1 MDGFVR
7 PILNSFR
14 FCTAF
19 GQISAGLFFDYR
31 VTLVNSFLET
41 LKQLG
46 PTRLA
51 IMGSVLLGLLLFFV
65 FVSMRVSSPSMKLLY
80 DDLASGDSTAIA
92 AKLDENEIPYE
103 VSDDNTR
110 ISVADDDVGRA
121 RMMLAK
127 EGLPNGGNMGYEI
140 FDSQSGFGT
149 TNFVQNINQV
159 RALEGELARTISSL
173 EQVRSARVHLVLP
186 QRELFSRESRTAT
199 GSVFLSLR
207 PGAQLSQEQILSIQS
222 LVSSA
227 VPQMKAETVAVVDSN
242 GKLLARGGETGENA
256 MPLKAEELRREYE
269 SRMTG
274 SIEDILGRI
283 VGYGRV
289 RANVTA
295 ELNFDRITTAEEL
308 FDPESAVI
316 RSAQTTEENNLE
328 RTPPDGNVSVQN
340 NLPSIAGDLI
350 TDPKPTLEG
359 NKIEEVTNYEIS
371 KTIRNTV
378 RETGEVKRLSVAVLV
393 DGTYTT
399 GEDGA
404 KTYQPRTQPELD
416 QIGALVRSAIGF
428 DEKRGDTVEV
438 VNMQFA
444 DIMGDDGVADDSLL
458 FGFEKS
464 DLLQAIEI
472 ITVAV
477 MIILVILL
485 VLQPMVGR
493 LLATES
499 PKLDEGLETDLLASR
514 PASPQLTG
522 PSGQG
527 GFTPDQL
534 EEEGDQLIDMTR
546 VEGKVKA
553 SSVKKVEDIVDSYP
567 AEAVSVIRSWMTQE
581 T

>member
-1 MDGFVR
+1 M
-7 PILNSFR
+7 NSF
-14 FCTAF
+14 
-19 GQISAGLFFDYR
+19 
-31 VTLVNSFLET
+31 VET

-51 IMGSVLLGLLLFFV
+51 IMGSILLGLLLFFV
-65 FVSMRVSSPSMKLLY
+65 FVSMRVSSPTMKLLY
-80 DDLASGDSTAIA
+80 EDLSSNDSRAIVT
-92 AKLDENEIPYE
+92 KLDANEIPYE
-103 VSDDNTR
+103 VTQDGSR
-110 ISVADDDVGRA
+110 ISVPNNDVGRA
-121 RMMLAK
+121 RMLLAQ

-140 FDSQSGFGT
+140 FDKQNGFGT

-159 RALEGELARTISSL
+159 RALEGELARTIGSL
-173 EQVRSARVHLVLP
+173 DQIRNARVHLVLP
-186 QRELFSRESRTAT
+186 QRELFSRESRTAS

-207 PGAQLSQEQILSIQS
+207 PGAQLSAEQILAIQS
-222 LVSSA
+222 LVASA
-227 VPQMKAETVAVVDSN
+227 VPQMKAETVAVIDSN
-242 GKLLARGGETGENA
+242 GKLLAKGGEDANA
-256 MPLKAEELRREYE
+256 NVPMKAEELRRAYE
-269 SRMTG
+269 TRMTG

-316 RSAQTTEENNLE
+316 RSSQTTEENNLE
-328 RTPPDGNVSVQN
+328 RAPAENNVSVQN
-340 NLPSIAGDLI
+340 NLPSVSGDMLASQA
-350 TDPKPTLEG
+350 PTLEG

-371 KTIRNTV
+371 KTVRNTV
-378 RETGEVKRLSVAVLV
+378 RETGEIKRLSVAVLV

-399 GEDGA
+399 AADGA
-404 KTYQPRTQPELD
+404 KTYQPRSQEEIDRITT
-416 QIGALVRSAIGF
+416 LVRSAIGY

-444 DIMGDDGVADDSLL
+444 DIMGDDGVIDANLL

-464 DLLQAIEI
+464 DLLQAVEV

-493 LLATES
+493 LLASEA
-499 PKLDEGLETDLLASR
+499 PKLDEGLETDLLAAR
-514 PASPQLTG
+514 PMNPQLTG
-522 PSGQG
+522 PSGEE
-527 GFTPDQL
+527 FTPEQL
-534 EEEGDQLIDMTR
+534 AEGEDELIDMSR

-567 AEAVSVIRSWMTQE
+567 SETVSVIRSWMTQE
-581 T
+581 S

>member
-1 MDGFVR
+1 M
-7 PILNSFR
+7 NSF
-14 FCTAF
+14 
-19 GQISAGLFFDYR
+19 
-31 VTLVNSFLET
+31 VET

-51 IMGSVLLGLLLFFV
+51 IMGSILLGLLLFFV
-65 FVSMRVSSPSMKLLY
+65 FVSMRVSAPTMKLLY
-80 DDLASGDSTAIA
+80 EDLSSNDSRAMVT
-92 AKLDENEIPYE
+92 KLDANQIPYE
-103 VSDDNTR
+103 MTQDGSR
-110 ISVADDDVGRA
+110 ISVPSDDVGRA
-121 RMMLAK
+121 RMLLAQ

-140 FDSQSGFGT
+140 FDKQNGFGT

-159 RALEGELARTISSL
+159 RALEGELARTIGSL
-173 EQVRSARVHLVLP
+173 DQIRNARVHLVLP
-186 QRELFSRESRTAT
+186 QRELFSRESRTAS

-207 PGAQLSQEQILSIQS
+207 PGAQLSPEQILSIQS
-222 LVSSA
+222 LVASA
-227 VPQMKAETVAVVDSN
+227 VPQMKAETVAVIDSN
-242 GKLLARGGETGENA
+242 GKLLAKGGEDGTANVP
-256 MPLKAEELRREYE
+256 MKAEELRRAYE
-269 SRMTG
+269 TRMTG

-316 RSAQTTEENNLE
+316 RSSQTTEENNLE
-328 RTPPDGNVSVQN
+328 RAPPENNVSVQN
-340 NLPSIAGDLI
+340 NLPSVSGDTLASAA
-350 TDPKPTLEG
+350 PTLEG

-371 KTIRNTV
+371 KTVRNTV
-378 RETGEVKRLSVAVLV
+378 RETGEIKRLSVAVLV

-399 GEDGA
+399 AEDGT
-404 KTYQPRTQPELD
+404 KTYQPRSQEEIDRITT
-416 QIGALVRSAIGF
+416 LVRSAIGF

-444 DIMGDDGVADDSLL
+444 DVLGDDSFTDENLL

-464 DLLQAIEI
+464 DLLQAVEV

-493 LLATES
+493 LLASET
-499 PKLDEGLETDLLASR
+499 PKLDEGLETDLLAAR
-514 PASPQLTG
+514 PMNPQLTG
-522 PSGQG
+522 PSGEE
-527 GFTPDQL
+527 FTPEQL
-534 EEEGDQLIDMTR
+534 AEGEDELIDMSR

-567 AEAVSVIRSWMTQE
+567 SETVSVIRSWMTQE
-581 T
+581 S

>member
-1 MDGFVR
+1 M
-7 PILNSFR
+7 
-14 FCTAF
+14 
-19 GQISAGLFFDYR
+19 
-31 VTLVNSFLET
+31 NSFLET

-46 PTRLA
+46 PARLA

-65 FVSMRVSSPSMKLLY
+65 FVSMRVSSPDMKLLY
-80 DDLASGDSTAIA
+80 DDLASGDSNAMA
-92 AKLDENEIPYE
+92 AKLEENQIPYK
-103 VSDDNTR
+103 VSDDGVR
-110 ISVADDDVGRA
+110 ISVPENDVGRA
-121 RMMLAK
+121 RMLLAQ
-127 EGLPNGGNMGYEI
+127 EGLPNGGNMGYEL
-140 FDSQSGFGT
+140 FDTQNGFGT

-173 EQVRSARVHLVLP
+173 DQVRNARVHLVLP
-186 QRELFSRESRTAT
+186 QRELFSRESRTAS

-222 LVSSA
+222 LVASA

-242 GKLLARGGETGENA
+242 GKLLARGGETGDA
-256 MPLKAEELRREYE
+256 AVPLKAEELRREYE

-316 RSAQTTEENNLE
+316 RSSQTTEENNVE
-328 RTPPDGNVSVQN
+328 RTPPDANVSVQN
-340 NLPSIAGDLI
+340 NLPGIASDLLV
-350 TDPKPTLEG
+350 DPKPSLEG
-359 NKIEEVTNYEIS
+359 NKVEEVTNYEIS

-399 GEDGA
+399 DADGK
-404 KTYQPRTQPELD
+404 KTYQPRSQQEID
-416 QIGALVRSAIGF
+416 QITALVRSAIGY
-428 DEKRGDTVEV
+428 DEKRGDTIEV

-444 DIMGDDGVADDSLL
+444 DIMGDEEGVDTNQL

-464 DLLQAIEI
+464 DLLQAVEI

-493 LLATES
+493 LLANEA
-499 PKLDEGLETDLLASR
+499 PKLDEGMEADLLAAR
-514 PASPQLTG
+514 PMSPQLTG
-522 PSGQG
+522 PSGD

-534 EEEGDQLIDMTR
+534 SDESDELIDMSR

>member
-1 MDGFVR
+1 M
-7 PILNSFR
+7 NSF
-14 FCTAF
+14 
-19 GQISAGLFFDYR
+19 
-31 VTLVNSFLET
+31 VET

-51 IMGSVLLGLLLFFV
+51 IMGSILLGLLLFFV
-65 FVSMRVSSPSMKLLY
+65 FVSMRVSAPSMKLLY
-80 DDLASGDSTAIA
+80 DDLASNDSRAMIT
-92 AKLDENEIPYE
+92 KLDANEIPYE
-103 VSDDNTR
+103 ITQDGSR
-110 ISVADDDVGRA
+110 ISVPSADVGRA
-121 RMMLAK
+121 RMLLAQ

-140 FDSQSGFGT
+140 FDKQNGFGT

-159 RALEGELARTISSL
+159 RALEGELARTIGSL
-173 EQVRSARVHLVLP
+173 DQIRNARVHLVLP
-186 QRELFSRESRTAT
+186 QRELFSRESRTAS

-207 PGAQLSQEQILSIQS
+207 PGAQLSPEQILSIQS
-222 LVSSA
+222 LVASA
-227 VPQMKAETVAVVDSN
+227 VPQMKAETVAVIDSN
-242 GKLLARGGETGENA
+242 GKLLAKGGEDGTANVP
-256 MPLKAEELRREYE
+256 MKAEELRRAYE
-269 SRMTG
+269 TRVTG

-308 FDPESAVI
+308 FDPESAVV
-316 RSAQTTEENNLE
+316 RSSQTTEENNLE
-328 RTPPDGNVSVQN
+328 RAPPENNVSVQN
-340 NLPSIAGDLI
+340 NLPSVSGDVLA
-350 TDPKPTLEG
+350 TPAPTLEG

-371 KTIRNTV
+371 KTVRNTV
-378 RETGEVKRLSVAVLV
+378 RETGEIKRLSVAVLV

-399 GEDGA
+399 AADGA
-404 KTYQPRTQPELD
+404 KTYQPRSQEEIDRITT
-416 QIGALVRSAIGF
+416 LVRSAIGY

-444 DIMGDDGVADDSLL
+444 DIMGDENFVDENLL

-464 DLLQAIEI
+464 DLLQAVEV

-493 LLATES
+493 LLASET
-499 PKLDEGLETDLLASR
+499 PKLDDGLETDLLAAR
-514 PASPQLTG
+514 PMNPQLTG
-522 PSGQG
+522 PSGEE
-527 GFTPDQL
+527 FTPEQL
-534 EEEGDQLIDMTR
+534 TEGEDELIDMMR

-567 AEAVSVIRSWMTQE
+567 SETVSVIRSWMTQE
-581 T
+581 S

>member
-1 MDGFVR
+1 M
-7 PILNSFR
+7 NSF
-14 FCTAF
+14 
-19 GQISAGLFFDYR
+19 
-31 VTLVNSFLET
+31 VET

-51 IMGSVLLGLLLFFV
+51 IMGSILLGLLLFFV
-65 FVSMRVSSPSMKLLY
+65 FVSMRVSAPTMKLLY
-80 DDLASGDSTAIA
+80 EDLSSNDSRAMVT
-92 AKLDENEIPYE
+92 KLDANQIPYE
-103 VSDDNTR
+103 MTQDGSR
-110 ISVADDDVGRA
+110 ISVPSDDVGRA
-121 RMMLAK
+121 RMLLAQ

-140 FDSQSGFGT
+140 FDKQNGFGT

-159 RALEGELARTISSL
+159 RALEGELARTIGSL
-173 EQVRSARVHLVLP
+173 DQIRNARVHLVLP
-186 QRELFSRESRTAT
+186 QRELFSRESRTAS

-207 PGAQLSQEQILSIQS
+207 PGAQLSPEQILSIQS
-222 LVSSA
+222 LVASA
-227 VPQMKAETVAVVDSN
+227 VPQMKAETVAVIDSN
-242 GKLLARGGETGENA
+242 GKLLAKGGEDGTANVP
-256 MPLKAEELRREYE
+256 MKAEELRRAYE
-269 SRMTG
+269 TRMTG

-316 RSAQTTEENNLE
+316 RSSQTTEENNLE
-328 RTPPDGNVSVQN
+328 RAPPENNVSVQN
-340 NLPSIAGDLI
+340 NLPSVSGDTLASAA
-350 TDPKPTLEG
+350 PTLEG

-371 KTIRNTV
+371 KTVRNTV
-378 RETGEVKRLSVAVLV
+378 RETGEIKRLSVAVLV

-399 GEDGA
+399 AEDGT
-404 KTYQPRTQPELD
+404 KTYQPRSQEEIDRITT
-416 QIGALVRSAIGF
+416 LVRSAIGF

-444 DIMGDDGVADDSLL
+444 DVLGDDSFVDENLL

-464 DLLQAIEI
+464 DLLQAVEV

-493 LLATES
+493 LLASEA
-499 PKLDEGLETDLLASR
+499 PKLDEGLETDLLAAR
-514 PASPQLTG
+514 PMNPQLTG
-522 PSGQG
+522 PSGEE
-527 GFTPDQL
+527 FTPEQL
-534 EEEGDQLIDMTR
+534 AEGEDELIDMSR

-567 AEAVSVIRSWMTQE
+567 SETVSVIRSWMTQE
-581 T
+581 S

>member
-1 MDGFVR
+1 M
-7 PILNSFR
+7 
-14 FCTAF
+14 
-19 GQISAGLFFDYR
+19 
-31 VTLVNSFLET
+31 NSFLET

-51 IMGSVLLGLLLFFV
+51 IMGSILLGLLLFFV
-65 FVSMRVSSPSMKLLY
+65 FVSMRVSAPSMKLLY
-80 DDLASGDSTAIA
+80 DDLAANDSRAIVTR
-92 AKLDENEIPYE
+92 LDANQIPYE
-103 VSDDNTR
+103 VSQDGSR
-110 ISVADDDVGRA
+110 VSVSSDDVGRA
-121 RMMLAK
+121 RMLLAQ
-127 EGLPNGGNMGYEI
+127 EGLPNGGNLGYEI
-140 FDSQSGFGT
+140 FDKQNGFGT

-159 RALEGELARTISSL
+159 RALEGELARTIGSL
-173 EQVRSARVHLVLP
+173 DQIRNARVHLVLP
-186 QRELFSRESRTAT
+186 QRELFSRESRTAS

-207 PGAQLSQEQILSIQS
+207 PGAQLSAEQILAIQS
-222 LVSSA
+222 LVASA
-227 VPQMKAETVAVVDSN
+227 VPQMKAETVAVIDSN
-242 GKLLARGGETGENA
+242 GKLLAKGGEEPNA
-256 MPLKAEELRREYE
+256 NVPLKAEELRRAYE
-269 SRMTG
+269 ARMTG

-308 FDPESAVI
+308 FDPESAVV
-316 RSAQTTEENNLE
+316 RSSQVTEENNLE
-328 RTPPDGNVSVQN
+328 RTPADSNVSVQN
-340 NLPSIAGDLI
+340 NLPTVGSDSLL
-350 TDPKPTLEG
+350 DQKPSLEG

-399 GEDGA
+399 DAEGK
-404 KTYQPRTQPELD
+404 KTYQPRSQEEVDRITT
-416 QIGALVRSAIGF
+416 LVRSAIGY

-444 DIMGDDGVADDSLL
+444 DIMGDDTFVDENLL

-464 DLLQAIEI
+464 DLLQAVEV

-493 LLATES
+493 LLSTES
-499 PKLDEGLETDLLASR
+499 PKLDDDLQTDLLAAR
-514 PASPQLTG
+514 PMNPQLTG
-522 PSGQG
+522 PSGED
-527 GFTPDQL
+527 FSPEQL
-534 EEEGDQLIDMTR
+534 AEADDELIDMKS

-567 AEAVSVIRSWMTQE
+567 SETVSVIRSWMTQE
-581 T
+581 S